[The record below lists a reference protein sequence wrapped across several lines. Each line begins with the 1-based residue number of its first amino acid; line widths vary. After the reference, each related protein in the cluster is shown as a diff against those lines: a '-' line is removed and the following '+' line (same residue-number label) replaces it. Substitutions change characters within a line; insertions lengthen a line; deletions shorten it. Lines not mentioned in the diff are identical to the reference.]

1 MSAAEVAM
9 DQLKVQAVLDWPLQK
24 TIKAVRIFLGLAG
37 YYRRFIRNFGAIA
50 VPLTTLLKK
59 EAFRWSDDAAQAFR
73 TLQHALT
80 TAPVL

>member
-1 MSAAEVAM
+1 MISTAEVAM
-9 DQLKVQAVLDWPLQK
+9 DQLKVHAVLDWPLPK
-24 TIKAVRIFLGLAG
+24 TIKAVRGFLGLAG

-50 VPLTTLLKK
+50 ALLKK

-73 TLQHALT
+73 TLQHSLT